1 MGIYRGIPLQN
12 LPGVREKL
20 LNIKEDGGLSQG
32 IASFYFKELGNIISL
47 DPSLVIVPNAVKEQV
62 LYSMRPNDGST
73 NLILQSENFTVSPW
87 TLLATPN
94 VTRTA
99 NAGTSPDGTT
109 TATLLTSNTDLASRG
124 IRQNIILSPTQKQ
137 YVFSCWVR
145 SDNGAVITIDIG
157 DSGTKTF
164 NLTPTWERVSV
175 LSTPSSSGFVD
186 IAFTSNQLGKTFYI
200 WGGQLEEGTTPGNY
214 IKTTTRPILKGS
226 IGDLDVVRATTA
238 TRVNEQGLVELVPY
252 NLFPYSEDF
261 TNSNWA
267 KQNTTIRNNSI
278 DAPNGTMTA
287 DKIIGNIGVTYSY
300 TGSLGVN
307 VASTSF
313 GSNSTE
319 RVVSC
324 YLKYGGLNRI
334 RVIYGVSTNLNV
346 GIYVE
351 VDLQLGI
358 ITGTYGGSVASN
370 FFIEYVGDG
379 WYRVGFTV
387 IMTLQSTNNRFGI
400 GLGDT
405 TKTVSDGV
413 DGVYV
418 WGAQLVDG
426 SSNKPYQL
434 TTNRLNIP
442 RIDYTT
448 GQPAILVEPLR
459 TNLLLQSEDF
469 TNGWAQEGT
478 SVLSNTQIAPNGLL
492 TADSIFELATNDI
505 HRTYRSSS
513 ITVTANQLYSASF
526 FVKKINIRWVR
537 VVLTQYGSTTI
548 WTGAQFDLDTK
559 TFTSQ
564 VGTDGGTFSSASI
577 TSLENGWYRINVV
590 GSIPGTGMFPMLVLS
605 NGTPM
610 LNTDTIGCPIYLGD
624 VNNGVYVW
632 GGQLEA
638 GSNVT
643 SYIPTTTATVTR
655 NADNINKNGFIDL
668 IGQTEG
674 TIFCEFERTTESDGI
689 KHLLTLYGDGY
700 LTNSLFLNTS
710 NGYINLNLAIRIDSV
725 TYQRNLGVGNS
736 GKNKVALI
744 YDTTGCDLFLNGT
757 KLTRL
762 SLPSFPS
769 LYNVSLLQYTTTRQY
784 GSLYMLSFWKT
795 KITDQ
800 QAIQLTTL

>member
-32 IASFYFKELGNIISL
+32 IASFYFKELENIISL
-47 DPSLVIVPNAVKEQV
+47 DPSIVIVPNAVKEQV
-62 LYSMRPNDGST
+62 LYAMRPNDGST
-73 NLILQSENFTVSPW
+73 NLILQSENFAVSPW
-87 TLLATPN
+87 LALATPN
-94 VTRTA
+94 VTRKG
-99 NAGTSPDGTT
+99 NAGTAPDGTN
-109 TATLLTSNTDLASRG
+109 TATLLTSNTDLSSRG
-124 IRQNIILSPTQKQ
+124 IRQNITLSPTQKQ

-200 WGGQLEEGTTPGNY
+200 WGGQLEEAETPGNY

-252 NLFPYSEDF
+252 NLFSYSEDF
-261 TNSNWA
+261 SNSNWA
-267 KQNTTIRNNSI
+267 KQNTTIINNSI
-278 DAPNGTMTA
+278 AAPNGTMTA
-287 DKIIGNIGVTYSY
+287 DKIIGNSGVTYSY
-300 TGSLGVN
+300 TGTLGVN
-307 VASTSF
+307 VVSTGF
-313 GSNSTE
+313 VINSTE
-319 RVVSC
+319 RVVSF

-334 RVIYGVSTNLNV
+334 RVIYGSSSNLNV

-358 ITGTYGGSVASN
+358 ITGTYGGSFASN
-370 FFIEYVGDG
+370 FFIEDAGNG

-387 IMTLQSTNNRFGI
+387 IMTIQSTNNRFGI

-405 TKTVSDGV
+405 TKTVGDGV

-434 TTNRLNIP
+434 TTNRLNVP

-448 GQPAILVEPLR
+448 GQPAILVEPQR
-459 TNLLLQSEDF
+459 TNLFLQSEDF
-469 TNGWAQEGT
+469 TNGWTQEGT
-478 SVLSNTQIAPNGLL
+478 SVLSDTQIAPNGLL
-492 TADSIFELATNDI
+492 TADSIFELDTNDV
-505 HRTYRSSS
+505 HRTYRSV
-513 ITVTANQLYSASF
+513 ITVTDNQLYSASF
-526 FVKKINIRWVR
+526 FVKKNNIRWVR
-537 VVLTQYGSTTI
+537 VVLTQNGSTTI
-548 WTGAQFDLDTK
+548 WAGAQFDLDTK

-564 VGTDGGTFSSASI
+564 VGVDGGVFSSASI
-577 TSLENGWYRINVV
+577 TSLVNGWYRINVV
-590 GSIPGTGMFPMLVLS
+590 GSISGTGMVPMLVLS
-605 NGTPM
+605 NGDPM
-610 LNTDTIGCPIYLGD
+610 LNTNTGGCPVYLGN

-632 GGQLEA
+632 GGQLEL
-638 GSNVT
+638 GSNST
-643 SYIPTTTATVTR
+643 SYIPTTIATVTR
-655 NADNINKNGFIDL
+655 NSDNIQKNGIKDL

-674 TIFCEFERTTESDGI
+674 SIFCEFERTTEIDGI
-689 KHLLTLYGDGY
+689 KHVLTLFGDGI

-710 NGYINLNLAIRIDSV
+710 NGYIGLILTIRIDSV
-725 TYQRNLGVGNS
+725 IYQRSMGVGNT
-736 GKNKVALI
+736 GKNKVVLI
-744 YDTTGCDLFLNGT
+744 YDTTGCDIFLNGT

-769 LYNVSLLQYTTTRQY
+769 LYNLNLLQYNNSRGY
-784 GSLYMLSFWKT
+784 GSGYLFSFWKT
-795 KITDQ
+795 KLTDQ